1 MVIAYYG
8 NKIIPPT
15 KNIDAYC
22 LECNQLVIACI
33 GEIVEPYWRHYVETN
48 CKGSDGETEW
58 HFEMKTMFNTDEKDY
73 TEVTVNGKI
82 ADIKLDNG
90 LVIECQHSPIS
101 THEVMTRE
109 VRYRNMMWIFD
120 CRIAY
125 NKDNL
130 YFRQKE
136 NLFKWI
142 TPWITIQKCTKQ
154 VFLDIGIGFIKVE
167 KIIHTDK
174 KNKYGFV
181 SVFYIYGSTVS
192 KQDLILFI
200 LNEDLKLAVHSSN
213 GNTQLNLF

>member
-1 MVIAYYG
+1 
-8 NKIIPPT
+8 
-15 KNIDAYC
+15 
-22 LECNQLVIACI
+22 
-33 GEIVEPYWRHYVETN
+33 
-48 CKGSDGETEW
+48 
-58 HFEMKTMFNTDEKDY
+58 
-73 TEVTVNGKI
+73 
-82 ADIKLDNG
+82 
-90 LVIECQHSPIS
+90 
-101 THEVMTRE
+101 
-109 VRYRNMMWIFD
+109 MMWIFD

-130 YFRQKE
+130 YFSQKE

-154 VFLDIGIGFIKVE
+154 VFLDIDVGFIKVE